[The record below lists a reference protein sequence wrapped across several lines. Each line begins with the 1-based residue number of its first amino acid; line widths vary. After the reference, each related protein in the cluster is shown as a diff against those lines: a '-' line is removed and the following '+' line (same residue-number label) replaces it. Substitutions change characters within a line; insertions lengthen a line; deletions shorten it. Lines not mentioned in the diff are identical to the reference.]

1 MTDRAAKSRHPTS
14 RVTSILLQNH
24 GVHSLYQI
32 ETVIRKLP
40 GKQRFSTAKHIV
52 KEHFLLGL
60 EKRNVVFINH
70 FRMAA
75 AGKPVFIEQIPPR
88 SRVER

>member
-1 MTDRAAKSRHPTS
+1 MTDRAAKSRHLTLRITS
-14 RVTSILLQNH
+14 VFPQDH

-32 ETVIRKLP
+32 EMVIGKLP
-40 GKQRFSTAKHIV
+40 CKQRFSTAKRIV
-52 KEHFLLGL
+52 KGHFLLGL

-75 AGKPVFIEQIPPR
+75 AGGPVFIDQIPPR
-88 SRVER
+88 SRSES